1 MNASP
6 LVHQPMV
13 PHAGPMAKQSMK
25 YDDNPFGVPILAS
38 KLEIC
43 LSAKRPRERRPPPL
57 SVRRRS

>member
-6 LVHQPMV
+6 LVHQPRV

-43 LSAKRPRERRPPPL
+43 L
-57 SVRRRS
+57 